1 MQKINPFLKM
11 AQPLDR
17 LGLVEKTEKVEMMV
31 TIDDLIMV
39 F

>member
-1 MQKINPFLKM
+1 MQKTNTFLKM

-31 TIDDLIMV
+31 TIEYLIMV